1 MYDVLVLLGRELS
14 LKRLKHAIDL
24 AAMQPQA

>member
-1 MYDVLVLLGRELS
+1 VLLGRELS